1 MSQKQVRCAGCY
13 SAPLQGDFTVSHLCW
28 DPHLDSLS
36 LPLTPLLNCKPL
48 LSLDINPDREKQF
61 PFFPGLLCQVLS
73 AVIQPSLLPD
83 SLIPFIFPHRLFLV
97 SAPPVWSYPCCPG
110 PFPGFLPPFEAVGFF
125 KQDLSR
131 LAMTSQGHYAQLLY
145 IAL

>member
-1 MSQKQVRCAGCY
+1 MCRVVLSPTPRRFH
-13 SAPLQGDFTVSHLCW
+13 SLFPLCW
-28 DPHLDSLS
+28 DPA
-36 LPLTPLLNCKPL
+36 LTPPNPLLNCKPL

-61 PFFPGLLCQVLS
+61 PFFPGILCQVLR

-83 SLIPFIFPHRLFLV
+83 SFIPFIFPHRLFLV
-97 SAPPVWSYPCCPG
+97 SAPPVWSDPCCPG
-110 PFPGFLPPFEAVGFF
+110 LFTGFLPPFEAVGFF
-125 KQDLSR
+125 KQGLSR